1 MKDEQLKSSNR
12 QAEFEVLT
20 YAVIGKETTLVLEGK
35 GSEIHE
41 KLPQNVALEPVFFAL
56 SLLLVVYQ
64 RL

>member
-12 QAEFEVLT
+12 QIKSGILT
-20 YAVIGKETTLVLEGK
+20 YAALGKETTLVLKGT
-35 GSEIHE
+35 GSEIHQE
-41 KLPQNVALEPVFFAL
+41 LPQNVALEPVFFAL